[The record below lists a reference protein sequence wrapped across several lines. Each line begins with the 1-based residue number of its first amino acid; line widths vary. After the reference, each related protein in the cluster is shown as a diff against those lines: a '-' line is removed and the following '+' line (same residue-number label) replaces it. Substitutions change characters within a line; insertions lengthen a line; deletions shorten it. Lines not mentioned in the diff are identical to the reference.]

1 MMEAARREFEEGVYR
16 RRAKQ
21 HIYFFFRYKIIVF
34 EELVIKFFVSWKSCA
49 TGILSLVLGTLITSS
64 SGVIRR

>member
-1 MMEAARREFEEGVYR
+1 MMEVARREFEEGVYR

-21 HIYFFFRYKIIVF
+21 HIFFRYKIIVF

>member
-1 MMEAARREFEEGVYR
+1 MMEVARREFEEGVYR

-21 HIYFFFRYKIIVF
+21 HIYFFRYKIIVF